1 MPVTSPNP
9 KEQWR
14 SQRAF
19 ILATIGAAV
28 GLGNIWRFSYVA
40 GENGGATFLFVYL
53 VCIVV
58 IGLPI
63 VIAELAVGR
72 HSPGD
77 AVAAIRGIA
86 PERFWQAAG
95 GLGILGS
102 FLIMS
107 FYLVIAGWALRYF
120 VGSID
125 GSLWRIAGADY
136 GGYFEAFIAGTYA
149 PLIWQAAVMLVA
161 AAVVAAGIQNGI
173 EKLTGVLMPVL
184 AAIVVGLA
192 VYGITH
198 KGGAAGLKFL
208 FQPKWELLARPDIYL
223 AAMGQAFFSLSI
235 GMALFITYGSY
246 LAREHRIPSS
256 AIGVAAGDTLMA
268 VLAGM
273 AIFPAVFAFGLDPG
287 TGPRLV
293 FITLPQLFL
302 SMDGGRIVGML
313 FFFLLS
319 AAAVSAS
326 ISGIEVVTAYVI
338 RRLAVR
344 RRYAALVVG
353 IGIFLAGIPASLG
366 YGIWRD
372 VRWGERGILES
383 MDYVVSNGVLPV
395 AGLLIALLVGWRW
408 GANKAL
414 QESDLGHGIV
424 GKCWLWSLR
433 LLTPIVILLVFMR
446 GVGII

>member
-1 MPVTSPNP
+1 MEPAKPA
-9 KEQWR
+9 EQWR

-53 VCIVV
+53 LCVAV

-72 HSPGD
+72 HNPGD
-77 AVAAIRGIA
+77 AVSAIRAIA

-95 GLGILGS
+95 VLGILGS

-120 VGSID
+120 VGSVD

-136 GGYFEAFIAGTYA
+136 GGYFEAFIAGTYE
-149 PLIWQAAVMLVA
+149 PLFWQAAVMLGA
-161 AAVVAAGIQNGI
+161 AAVVGAGIQNGI
-173 EKLTGVLMPVL
+173 EKLTGVLMPLL
-184 AAIVVGLA
+184 AVIVVGLA
-192 VYGITH
+192 IYGVTH
-198 KGGAAGLKFL
+198 KGGTAGLKFL
-208 FQPKWELLARPDIYL
+208 FQPKWELLGRPDIYL

-246 LAREHRIPSS
+246 LAREHRIPGS
-256 AIGVAAGDTLMA
+256 AVGVAAGDTLMA
-268 VLAGM
+268 ILAGM

-302 SMDGGRIVGML
+302 SMDGGRVVGIM

-319 AAAVSAS
+319 AAALSAS
-326 ISGIEVVTAYVI
+326 ISGLEVVTAYVI
-338 RRLAVR
+338 RRLAIR

-353 IGIFLAGIPASLG
+353 GGIFAVGVPASLG

-383 MDYVVSNGVLPV
+383 MDYLVSNGVLPL
-395 AGLLIALLVGWRW
+395 AGLLVALLVGWRW
-408 GANKAL
+408 GRMKAL
-414 QESDLGHGIV
+414 QESDLGESFIGR
-424 GKCWLWSLR
+424 CWLWSLR
-433 LLTPIVILLVFMR
+433 VVTPVAILLVFMR
-446 GVGII
+446 GVGIV

>member
-1 MPVTSPNP
+1 MTSPQST
-9 KEQWR
+9 EQWR

-19 ILATIGAAV
+19 ILATVGAAV

-40 GENGGATFLFVYL
+40 GENGGATFLIVYL
-53 VCIVV
+53 VCVLI

-72 HSPGD
+72 HSRGD

-86 PERFWQAAG
+86 PEKFWQAAG
-95 GLGILGS
+95 ALGVLGS

-120 VGSID
+120 VGAVD

-136 GGYFEAFIAGTYA
+136 GGYFDAFIAGTYA
-149 PLIWQAAVMLVA
+149 PLFWQAAVMLTGA
-161 AAVVAAGIQNGI
+161 TVVAAGVQNGI
-173 EKLTGVLMPVL
+173 EKLTGLLMPLL
-184 AAIVVGLA
+184 AIIVVGLA
-192 VYGITH
+192 VYGVTH
-198 KGGAAGLKFL
+198 KGGAEGLKFL
-208 FQPKWELLARPDIYL
+208 FKPKWELLGRPDIYL

-235 GMALFITYGSY
+235 GMALFITYGGY
-246 LAREHRIPSS
+246 LAREHPIPSS

-268 VLAGM
+268 ILAGM

-302 SMDGGRIVGML
+302 SMEAGRIVGVL

-319 AAAVSAS
+319 AAALSAS
-326 ISGIEVVTAYVI
+326 ISGLEVVTAYVI
-338 RRLAVR
+338 RKFATR
-344 RRYAALVVG
+344 RRYAAYIVG
-353 IGIFLAGIPASLG
+353 IGVFLAGVPASLG
-366 YGIWRD
+366 YGIWHN

-383 MDYVVSNGVLPV
+383 MDYVVSNAVLPA

-408 GANKAL
+408 GVKKAL
-414 QESDLGHGIV
+414 EESDLRENVIGR
-424 GKCWLWSLR
+424 CWLWSLR
-433 LLTPIVILLVFMR
+433 ILTPVLIIAVFLR
-446 GVGII
+446 GVGAV